1 MYAYTYTHKKE
12 KQYWGWERV
21 SQFFLLNIIFTAHE
35 YIDIIKLKYT
45 FVHIIKW
52 KIRTKRRDT

>member
-1 MYAYTYTHKKE
+1 MDSNIGDGK
-12 KQYWGWERV
+12 GLVR
-21 SQFFLLNIIFTAHE
+21 LMLNIIFTAHK

-52 KIRTKRRDT
+52 KIRTKRRTA